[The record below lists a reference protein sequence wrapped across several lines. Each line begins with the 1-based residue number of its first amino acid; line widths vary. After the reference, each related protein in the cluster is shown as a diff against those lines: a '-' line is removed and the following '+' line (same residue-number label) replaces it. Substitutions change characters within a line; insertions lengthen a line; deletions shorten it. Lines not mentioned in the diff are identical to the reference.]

1 MVLATIRFR
10 VLPHKREEGMSAF
23 DALAQRMRVAAG
35 CTSSRVLTDT
45 DDNFAFTVTAEWK
58 DRSDADGFFNS
69 REFQL
74 FRGVRILLRDEP
86 YIVLDEVQNRMT
98 RMMRS

>member
-1 MVLATIRFR
+1 
-10 VLPHKREEGMSAF
+10 MSAF
-23 DALAQRMRVAAG
+23 DALAQRMRTASG
-35 CTSSRVLTDT
+35 CTCSRVLTDT
-45 DDNFAFTVTAEWK
+45 DDTYAFTVTAEWK
-58 DRSDADGFFNS
+58 DRADADVFFNS